1 MKKTIGIINIIIFL
15 LAWVN
20 LLNIIILDNKQII
33 FLEDTS
39 SLREIVYIILIIIYV
54 ISLVVYFTINKD
66 QSYKFKYLSIIII
79 SLLTAI
85 LIGITFNYTSPIV
98 NGNRTLETFYYL
110 SISIATFN
118 LIIAISLLILP
129 LLNNK
134 INFLCLFSYNIYLTI
149 YITNF
154 S

>member
-79 SLLTAI
+79 SLL
-85 LIGITFNYTSPIV
+85 
-98 NGNRTLETFYYL
+98 
-110 SISIATFN
+110 
-118 LIIAISLLILP
+118 
-129 LLNNK
+129 K
-134 INFLCLFSYNIYLTI
+134 LF
-149 YITNF
+149 
-154 S
+154 